1 MTIHKIHKSSGNIIG
16 FNVSGKLSDEDYKNL
31 VIPEIEKA
39 IEKFGEIC
47 LLWEMEKFHGWDA
60 SAAWDD
66 LKILRKYKKTIMR
79 IAVVGDKDWERW
91 LEKTVKLFTKAEVR
105 YFDHARRQRA
115 WIWLKEQPE
124 AK

>member
-47 LLWEMEKFHGWDA
+47 LLWEMEKFHGIGSGGWRRQ
-60 SAAWDD
+60 SSC
-66 LKILRKYKKTIMR
+66 LRKPR
-79 IAVVGDKDWERW
+79 
-91 LEKTVKLFTKAEVR
+91 
-105 YFDHARRQRA
+105 
-115 WIWLKEQPE
+115 
-124 AK
+124 